1 MRIMPGRRVVA
12 LAAGVSANLA
22 CALAFWLTRIIAGS
36 PTFFSFWNRP
46 AGARWAL
53 TALYVFVGARVILW
67 YTRKLYTYAT
77 ERGRGP
83 IRLLPLAFGLA
94 VFGSV
99 LTWLVVTMLGE
110 TTFRTYR
117 LIFAPESIDQTAI
130 ILPFVFFVQFLFSR
144 STIVWLLAA
153 GLLWPLFA
161 LLPATRDR
169 LLGFYRDEDEVVKPG
184 SLSFTR
190 VWNVLGYM
198 VFILS
203 LLFQS

>member
-1 MRIMPGRRVVA
+1 MRGRQVVA
-12 LAAGVSANLA
+12 LILGAGANLA
-22 CALAFWLTRIIAGS
+22 CALAFWLAWIVAGS

-46 AGARWAL
+46 AGARLAL
-53 TALYVFVGARVILW
+53 TGLYILIGARVILW
-67 YTRKLYTYAT
+67 YTRKLQTYAT
-77 ERGRGP
+77 ERKHRTL
-83 IRLLPLAFGLA
+83 RLLPLAFGLA

-99 LTWLVVTMLGE
+99 LTWLAVSMLGE
-110 TTFRTYR
+110 TTFRLYR
-117 LIFAPESIDQTAI
+117 LMFAPDGVDQTAL

-161 LLPATRDR
+161 LLPATRSR
-169 LLGFYRDEDEVVKPG
+169 LLDFYRAADDALPPG
-184 SLSFTR
+184 SLSFAR